1 MDRLKI
7 KIKLLTMYSSYTH
20 QRQIPK
26 YVFCW
31 PLWRVVICLSSLLH
45 SYVTSRFSEQKGAA
59 K

>member
-7 KIKLLTMYSSYTH
+7 KIKPLTVYNSYTH

-26 YVFCW
+26 YLFCRPLSRVVFC
-31 PLWRVVICLSSLLH
+31 LGSLLH
-45 SYVTSRFSEQKGAA
+45 GDVTSRFSEQKGAA